1 MSQTFYCNN
10 KLGNLLSH
18 VFFSLMLHLSLLLYS
33 RYLFGYFRMH
43 GSQWQALAD
52 AAKARSCY
60 WRFVLLQ
67 LSVLRAEIL
76 SDEVGG
82 EIAEIEAV
90 LEEAAELVNESEQKN
105 PSYYR

>member
-1 MSQTFYCNN
+1 
-10 KLGNLLSH
+10 
-18 VFFSLMLHLSLLLYS
+18 MLV
-33 RYLFGYFRMH
+33 
-43 GSQWQALAD
+43 QWQALAD

-90 LEEAAELVNESEQKN
+90 LEEAAELVNESEQKTQVITARIKFGM
-105 PSYYR
+105 Y

>member
-1 MSQTFYCNN
+1 MYG
-10 KLGNLLSH
+10 L
-18 VFFSLMLHLSLLLYS
+18 
-33 RYLFGYFRMH
+33 
-43 GSQWQALAD
+43 QWQALAD

-60 WRFVLLQ
+60 WKFVLLQ

-76 SDEVGG
+76 LDEVG
-82 EIAEIEAV
+82 ETAEIEAL

>member
-1 MSQTFYCNN
+1 MI
-10 KLGNLLSH
+10 
-18 VFFSLMLHLSLLLYS
+18 FFSLRTDVSLPLLCIWVVTFYV
-33 RYLFGYFRMH
+33 YGL
-43 GSQWQALAD
+43 QWQALAD

-60 WRFVLLQ
+60 WKFVLLQ

-76 SDEVGG
+76 SDEVG
-82 EIAEIEAV
+82 ETAEIEAL

>member
-1 MSQTFYCNN
+1 M
-10 KLGNLLSH
+10 LLSYLCIL
-18 VFFSLMLHLSLLLYS
+18 VF
-33 RYLFGYFRMH
+33 
-43 GSQWQALAD
+43 QWHALAD

-60 WRFVLLQ
+60 WKFVLLQ

-76 SDEVGG
+76 SDGVG
-82 EIAEIEAV
+82 EESAEIEAL